1 MIRYYDMDGVLADFN
16 AEPNAVERF
25 SVEKN
30 FFKNLKP
37 INPRVEYVREM
48 IREGYDVRVISASP
62 HNLADKDKML
72 WLKKYIPELTQD
84 KIYFCRIG
92 ENKAHKVKDLRKAIL
107 FDDYGKNCKEWLDAG
122 GLQAVKIEPY

>member
-16 AEPNAVERF
+16 AEPNAVERYA
-25 SVEKN
+25 VEKN

-62 HNLADKDKML
+62 HNLADRDKML
-72 WLKKYIPELTQD
+72 WLKNIFPNLHKTKYTFVE
-84 KIYFCRIG
+84 
-92 ENKAHKVKDLRKAIL
+92 
-107 FDDYGKNCKEWLDAG
+107 
-122 GLQAVKIEPY
+122 

>member
-16 AEPNAVERF
+16 AEPNAVERYAD
-25 SVEKN
+25 EKD

-37 INPRVEYVREM
+37 INPRVQYVRHL
-48 IREGYDVRVISASP
+48 INEGHDVRIISASP
-62 HNLADKDKML
+62 HKLADKDKMA
-72 WLKKYIPELTQD
+72 WLSQYIPELTKD

-107 FDDYGKNCKEWLDAG
+107 FDDYGKNCREWLDAG
-122 GLQAVKIEPY
+122 GLQAVKIEPR